1 MKKLLSF
8 VLAVMMIFSASAT
21 FSAEDAK
28 EFDGYVYMT
37 VEKLTLGQG
46 FVIEPVKV
54 GYYKEDSLGDIA
66 ERCLGDKSTFKGDIS
81 QYYLEGV
88 IDGGNPENWSKND
101 IPTDIYNKLTQSS
114 EEITD
119 RAEDNILQS
128 YDFTQYGGWM
138 FTVDNIG
145 SNAGAGDI
153 KLGDDSSTGYCYE
166 DSSVI
171 RLEYSLYGYGED
183 IGISYGY
190 MPFETTNSFADR
202 SELIAYVSEIKSND
216 ETEKYGEA
224 YNNALSLLSQW
235 DITEE
240 EIESAVASLD
250 EVGNTSSP
258 DEAEDNHNSHWKGA
272 MNNFKDGNAVT
283 DIPVVKDKPE
293 EKWSYALNREVDSWG
308 YYYAGQTVIV
318 DDYLYATGGGKLHKV
333 YIETGEGEAVA
344 TAGSSDFYYDYMA
357 YGDGMLF
364 VATSSSIEVFDI
376 DTLKSLGKVTGKFNS
391 YHPVQYNKGYVICN
405 GNIFKVNKDSENI
418 LERVGEGT
426 IEGDS
431 FGWSQG
437 AFVGDYFYVTAAN
450 NIYCVDYKTNTT
462 VYSYSFDPD
471 STLSIITGQV
481 CYDENTGYLY
491 WASCKQNSLY
501 AIRVNSDGN
510 FDASSYTSSDIGQ
523 KSVCSPVV
531 YNNRIYVAG
540 QSGVITVIN
549 GDSTSDEFLSVIY
562 KTDNSVMKIQS
573 NPILST
579 AYESETGNVYIY
591 VQSYNAPG
599 NIYYLED
606 NSEKTSGE
614 LTPLTCLTTESTTA
628 YAFEQIAIDK
638 DGCIYFYNEEGYLYC
653 YGEKERH
660 TYNEYTSNLDGTHN
674 KICQKCEREE
684 TEKCTFT
691 DGLCLDCECHIEEG
705 IYGDVNMDGVVDVR
719 DAVILQKYCVK
730 YEQLNDAQKFFAL
743 FDGLKDISIK
753 SVTLIQKYS
762 AEALTDTSIGTKAVR
777 YYN

>member
-1 MKKLLSF
+1 MKKLISL
-8 VLAVMMIFSASAT
+8 VLAFMIIFSASAT
-21 FSAEDAK
+21 FSAEDTK

-46 FVIEPVKV
+46 FVVEPVKV

-88 IDGGNPENWSKND
+88 IDGGNPQNWSEKD
-101 IPTDIYNKLTQSS
+101 IPTDIYNMLTKSG

-119 RAEDNILQS
+119 RADENILQS
-128 YDFTQYGGWM
+128 YDFTQYGGWL
-138 FTVDNIG
+138 FTVDNTGI
-145 SNAGAGDI
+145 NAGAGSI
-153 KLGDDSSTGYCYE
+153 KLGEDSSKGYCYE
-166 DSSVI
+166 EGSVI

-190 MPFETTNSFADR
+190 MPFETTNTFADR
-202 SELIAYVSEIKSND
+202 SELIAYVSEIKDSG
-216 ETEKYGEA
+216 ESEKYGEA
-224 YNNALSLLSQW
+224 YNNALNLLSKW
-235 DITEE
+235 NITEE

-250 EVGNTSSP
+250 EVGKTLSP
-258 DEAEDNHNSHWKGA
+258 DEAEDSRNVQWKGA

-283 DIPVVKDKPE
+283 DIPVVKNGVEK
-293 EKWSYALNREVDSWG
+293 KWSYALNRGVDSWG

-318 DDYLYATGGGKLHKV
+318 DNYLYATGGGNLHKV
-333 YIETGEGEAVA
+333 DIETGEGEAVA

-364 VATSSSIEVFDI
+364 VATSNSIEAFDI
-376 DTLKSLGKVTGKFNS
+376 DTLNSIGKVTGKFNS
-391 YHPVQYNKGYVICN
+391 YHPVQYNNGYVICN
-405 GNIFKVNKDSENI
+405 GNIFKVNKDSENA
-418 LERVGEGT
+418 LEKVGEGT

-437 AFVGDYFYVTAAN
+437 AFVGDYFYVTATN
-450 NIYCVDYKTNTT
+450 NIYCVDYKTNTA
-462 VYSYSFDPD
+462 VYSYSFDPN
-471 STLSIITGQV
+471 STSSSITGQV
-481 CYDENTGYLY
+481 SYDENSGYLY
-491 WASCKQNSLY
+491 WASYKQNYLH
-501 AIRVNSDGN
+501 AIKINGDGS

-531 YNNRIYVAG
+531 YNNRIYIAG

-549 GDSTSDEFLSVIY
+549 GDSTSDDFLSVIY

-579 AYESETGNVYIY
+579 AYEAETGSVYIY
-591 VQSYNAPG
+591 VQGYNAPG

-614 LTPLTCLTTESTTA
+614 LTQLTSLTTESTTA

-660 TYNEYTSNLDGTHN
+660 TFKEYTSNLDGTHK

-684 TEKCTFT
+684 TEHCTFT
-691 DGLCLDCECHIEEG
+691 QGVCTDCQCHCEEG

-719 DAVILQKYCVK
+719 DAVVLQKYCVK
-730 YEQLNDAQKFFAL
+730 AEQLTDSQEFVAL
-743 FDGLKDISIK
+743 FDGSKDISIR
-753 SVTLIQKYS
+753 SVTLIQKY
-762 AEALTDTSIGTKAVR
+762 AGEVLKDTSIATKAVR
-777 YYN
+777 YYI